1 MSVNSSKAPT
11 RTVTPSK
18 RWRWW
23 LLIALPAWVFVSFGV
38 AQLVIVSLVQA
49 VVQAGVALD
58 TIDAT
63 ILNTSLAA
71 VIYGLTLLIAMG
83 VPKLLQKYTTS
94 WRELGLDRLPR
105 WADIGFAPAAYV
117 GYLVVLTAVTAALVT
132 FVPSYDIQQ
141 TQEVGFEALSFR
153 YEYILAFITLVII
166 APVAEEVL
174 FRGYLYGKLRR
185 AVPLWAAILATS
197 ALFAAVHGQ
206 WNVAVDTFILSV
218 FMCGLREITG
228 SIWAGILLHMIKNGV
243 AYYFLFIDTSLIQ
256 SLM

>member
-1 MSVNSSKAPT
+1 MSVSSSRVTSQNSA
-11 RTVTPSK
+11 PSK
-18 RWRWW
+18 TWRWW
-23 LLIALPAWVFVSFGV
+23 LLVALPAWVFVSFSV
-38 AQLVIVSLVQA
+38 AQLIIIGFMQLG
-49 VVQAGVALD
+49 VVFD

-71 VIYGLTLLIAMG
+71 VIYGLTLVIALG
-83 VPKLLQKYTTS
+83 APKLLRRYTTS
-94 WRELGLDRLPR
+94 WRELGLDRLPK
-105 WADIGFAPAAYV
+105 WGDIGFAPAAYV
-117 GYLVVLTAVTAALVT
+117 GYLVVLTAVTAALVN
-132 FVPSYDIQQ
+132 FVPGYDIQQ

-153 YEYILAFITLVII
+153 YEYILAFLTLVVI
-166 APVAEEVL
+166 APIAEEVL

-218 FMCGLREITG
+218 FMCGLREVTG

-256 SLM
+256 GLM